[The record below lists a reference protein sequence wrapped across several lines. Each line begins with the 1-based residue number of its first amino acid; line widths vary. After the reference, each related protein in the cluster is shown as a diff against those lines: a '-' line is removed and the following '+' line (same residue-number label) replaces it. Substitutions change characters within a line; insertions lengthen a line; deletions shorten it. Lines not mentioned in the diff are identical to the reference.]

1 MSRVVVLGGGLAGCA
16 CAARLAKQG
25 HQVVLVESRPTLG
38 GALGLLEQDGYTW
51 DTGPATTALPAVLRD
66 LFRKSGRP
74 LERELELVPVDPMR
88 EHRFTDGTVLRLPS
102 GSRAAQLAAV
112 DEAFGPAQ
120 DAKGRPVKAGRA
132 GRDAPPSPGRQ
143 WVDHVHAQAEAWDLL
158 RRDWFERS
166 AGLERMPA
174 ATEKLL
180 TSRLMLHKVVERRFD
195 DPRLRTLATH
205 HAVEGGH
212 DPRNVPAWFA
222 IIDYLEQNFGTWTV
236 PGGLGAFAALLTK
249 RLGERRVE
257 VLTGVTALDVVMS
270 GTASDARPVAVTTTA
285 GEVVGDQVV
294 VAIDPRRLPAL
305 ASHVRRTMPAVP
317 PTVTHLGLSDDAPD
331 LPPEVVVH
339 DEYTLTIR
347 TGGQAPAG
355 RRAWTVLGRGR
366 LAEDLVVAMARHKL
380 DVRDAIDVRID
391 LSPRALVEQWSG
403 SPSGVLWQGRNTIT
417 DRLSTRT
424 PLPGVY
430 AAGAHTGGGGWL
442 PFVGLSAALVAEAIG
457 PT

>member
-16 CAARLAKQG
+16 SAARLAKLG
-25 HQVVLVESRPTLG
+25 HDVVLVEARPTLG

-74 LERELELVPVDPMR
+74 LERELDLVPVDPMR
-88 EHRFTDGTVLRLPS
+88 EHRFSDGTVLRLPS

-120 DAKGRPVKAGRA
+120 DTKGRPVKTGK
-132 GRDAPPSPGRQ
+132 GSGDTPGRQ
-143 WVDHVHAQAEAWDLL
+143 WVDYVHDQAEAWDLL

-166 AGLERMPA
+166 AGIERLPE

-180 TSRLMLHKVVERRFD
+180 VSRLMLHKAVERRFE
-195 DPRLRTLATH
+195 DPRLRTLASH
-205 HAVEGGH
+205 HAVQGGH
-212 DPRNVPAWFA
+212 DPRNVPAWFG
-222 IIDYLEQNFGTWTV
+222 ILDYLEQNFGTWTV
-236 PGGLGAFAALLTK
+236 PGGLGAFGALLTK

-257 VLTGVTALDVVMS
+257 VLTGVTALDVLMS
-270 GTASDARPVAVTTTA
+270 GAASDARPVAVSTTA
-285 GEVVGDQVV
+285 GEIAGDQVV
-294 VAIDPRRLPAL
+294 VAVDPRRLPAL
-305 ASHVRRTMPAVP
+305 ASYVERSMPAIP
-317 PTVTHLGLSDDAPD
+317 PTVTHLGLRGDVPD
-331 LPPEVVVH
+331 LPAEVVVH
-339 DEYTLTIR
+339 EEYTLTVR
-347 TGGQAPAG
+347 TNGQAPPG
-355 RRAWTVLGRGR
+355 CHAWTVIGRGR
-366 LAEDLVVAMARHKL
+366 LSEDLVRALARHKL
-380 DVRDAIDVRID
+380 DVRDALEVHID

-403 SPSGVLWQGRNTIT
+403 SPAGVLWQGRNTIR

-442 PFVGLSAALVAEAIG
+442 PFVGLSAALVAEAVG
-457 PT
+457 PA

>member
-16 CAARLAKQG
+16 SAARLAKQG
-25 HQVVLVESRPTLG
+25 HQVVLVEARPTLG
-38 GALGLLEQDGYTW
+38 GALGLFEQDGFTW

-102 GSRAAQLAAV
+102 GSRAAQLTAV

-120 DAKGRPVKAGRA
+120 DTKGRPVKAGRSGA
-132 GRDAPPSPGRQ
+132 TAPSPGRQ

-166 AGLERMPA
+166 AGLEHLPE

-180 TSRLMLHKVVERRFD
+180 TSRVMLHKVVERRFD
-195 DPRLRTLATH
+195 DPRLRVLATH

-222 IIDYLEQNFGTWTV
+222 ILDYLEQNFGTWTV

-257 VLTGVTALDVVMS
+257 VLTGVSALDVVMS
-270 GTASDARPVAVTTTA
+270 GAASDARPVAVRTTA
-285 GEVVGDQVV
+285 GEVACDQVV
-294 VAIDPRRLPAL
+294 VALDPRRLPAL
-305 ASHVRRTMPAVP
+305 AAHVKRTMPAMP
-317 PTVTHLGLSDDAPD
+317 PTVTHLGLSGDVPD
-331 LPPEVVVH
+331 LPAEVVVH
-339 DEYTLTIR
+339 DQYTLTIR
-347 TGGQAPAG
+347 TGGQAPPG
-355 RRAWTVLGRGR
+355 QRAWTVLGRGR
-366 LAEDLVVAMARHKL
+366 LAEDLVMAMARHKL
-380 DVRDAIDVRID
+380 DVRDAIQVRVD
-391 LSPRALVEQWSG
+391 RSPRTLVEQWSG
-403 SPSGVLWQGRNTIT
+403 SPSGVLWQGRSTIRH
-417 DRLSTRT
+417 RLSTRT

-457 PT
+457 PA